1 MIRRLLA
8 GYLSITTV
16 VLAALGVPLGLLYA
30 RNERDRL
37 VHDVQVRAT
46 EVAAFAAVPLATG
59 EVGALDGVAD
69 DYGRATSG
77 RLVVVGADGRSV
89 ADSADRTGRPF
100 ASRPEVALALR
111 GQENH
116 GFRRSETLDEN
127 LFFVA
132 VPVNSGSNVLGA
144 VRITYPS
151 SFVHERIERSWLV
164 LGAVA
169 FVTIAGVA
177 IVSLLVARWVTRPVR
192 ELERAAA
199 RLGEGDL
206 SARAPV
212 PTDPAEVASL
222 ARSFNDTAQKLQR
235 LVDAQQGFVADASH
249 QLRTPLAALR
259 LRLENLEAEVSGQSR
274 ADASAALDEVV
285 RLSRIVDGLLVLA
298 RADATV
304 AARRSIDV
312 DAVVRGRIET
322 WGALAAERGIR
333 LVAAGRGGAALATPD
348 ALEQVLDNLIA
359 NALDAAPA
367 DSTVTVDRGV
377 SNGWVDVHVV
387 DEGPGMTA
395 DARSA
400 AFTRFLTTSRPG
412 DRTGG
417 FGLGLAIAH
426 RLATRDGGEVTLHEA
441 DGGGLDAR
449 VRLQAAPAS

>member
-30 RNERDRL
+30 RNERERL

-46 EVAAFAAVPLATG
+46 EVAAFSAVPLATG
-59 EVGALDGVAD
+59 DVGSLDEVAD
-69 DYGRATSG
+69 AYGRATSG
-77 RLVVVGADGRSV
+77 RLVVVVADGRSV
-89 ADSADRTGRPF
+89 ADSADRTGRSF
-100 ASRPEVALALR
+100 ASRPEVALALS

-151 SFVHERIERSWLV
+151 SFVHERIERSWFV

-169 FVTIAGVA
+169 LLTIAGVA

-192 ELERAAA
+192 ELERVAA

-206 SARAPV
+206 SARAAVPADPV
-212 PTDPAEVASL
+212 EVASL

-259 LRLENLEAEVSGQSR
+259 LRLENLEAVVGEGARGDVS
-274 ADASAALDEVV
+274 ATLDEVV

-304 AARRSIDV
+304 SARRTIDV
-312 DAVVRGRIET
+312 DAVVRGRIDT
-322 WGALAAERGIR
+322 WAVLAAERDVT
-333 LVAAGRGGAALATPD
+333 LVSTGNAGAALATPD

-359 NALDAAPA
+359 NALDAAPHG
-367 DSTVTVDRGV
+367 STVTVGLGRGD
-377 SNGWVDVHVV
+377 GWVDVHVV
-387 DEGPGMTA
+387 DEGPGMSE
-395 DARSA
+395 DARRD

-412 DRTGG
+412 DSTGG

-426 RLATRDGGEVTLHEA
+426 RLTTRDGGDVTLDAA

-449 VRLQAAPAS
+449 VRLVSASVS